1 MDFCPATIRGNV
13 AAPRAVAVQVRPSAA
28 PHRLDTLPGAIYGA
42 RAFAR
47 LRANRRGERG
57 CVPRVW
63 RRRSMTDDK
72 RPSDLDDLGAK
83 LRAALARH
91 GDKPGRAKSTSDK
104 GGLSIAF
111 RIGVELVAA
120 LAIGV
125 GIGWALDRWLGSS
138 PWLLILFFVFGAA
151 AGVMNV

>member
-1 MDFCPATIRGNV
+1 LFLWCARF
-13 AAPRAVAVQVRPSAA
+13 RAVAGKSQ
-28 PHRLDTLPGAIYGA
+28 
-42 RAFAR
+42 
-47 LRANRRGERG
+47 GERG

-63 RRRSMTDDK
+63 RRRSMTDGK

-83 LRAALARH
+83 LRAALTRH

-104 GGLSIAF
+104 SGLSIAF

-151 AGVMNV
+151 AG